1 MAITFQL
8 IKCQVV
14 VYLDSYQT
22 CGPGPGVLQR
32 APVITKQANLL
43 FAHWLACLQ
52 PFGPESE
59 SNRLW
64 PHRSRPAS
72 LQQYKARAR
81 S

>member
-8 IKCQVV
+8 IKLQVV

-43 FAHWLACLQ
+43 FARWLAFL
-52 PFGPESE
+52 
-59 SNRLW
+59 
-64 PHRSRPAS
+64 
-72 LQQYKARAR
+72 
-81 S
+81 